1 MRRLYHHWVSN
12 EVNRDRV
19 AASEPPAPRA
29 SHSLPPVSRGRVFG
43 KFRLLASLG
52 SGGMGE
58 VFLAMTR
65 GGLGVRKLN
74 VIKRLRH
81 FAEDDQRE
89 HAQQMFL
96 NEARVAT
103 LLNHPNVVQTYDV
116 GIEDGRMY
124 LVMEYLEGQ
133 SLHALYKHQS
143 GGERRVDDRI
153 ILKMISD
160 TLFGLHY
167 AHELCDYDGK
177 PLNIVHRDLSPHNII
192 ITYEGV
198 AKIVD
203 FGIAKTSV
211 STKTELGVIKGKF
224 AYMAPEQAGDGP
236 VDRRADVFVMGIGL
250 WELLSGQ
257 RLVARRNDLQTI
269 TRLLNDDFQTLSSV
283 RPDIDPTLN
292 AIVMKALHKDPSL
305 RYQSALEMREA
316 LENCLAARFRPVRQ
330 EELGKCVTD
339 LFKEDRAAIQQRIQ
353 ECVAA
358 ALEDPDPDQL
368 PTLRGPHETTPSFN
382 RRNDLSSSGSN
393 KFYVSQSTNDVPTG
407 TTAAIA
413 QAATPARPT
422 RSAAMAAT
430 VVVLMAVG
438 AYLGMRDRD
447 APPVTASAQPPALI
461 NTGTAVEAPAAPAP
475 VANAPVVPTMPA
487 ALTAAPAPATAPAPE
502 PPPASEPTTAA
513 AAPDKPAREGA
524 SGESR
529 RPVRESHSAKRRA
542 REEASPPAA
551 SRDAQAAPH
560 QRVFN
565 TEL

>member
-1 MRRLYHHWVSN
+1 M
-12 EVNRDRV
+12 
-19 AASEPPAPRA
+19 
-29 SHSLPPVSRGRVFG
+29 FG

-257 RLVARRNDLQTI
+257 RLVAH
-269 TRLLNDDFQTLSSV
+269 V
-283 RPDIDPTLN
+283 
-292 AIVMKALHKDPSL
+292 
-305 RYQSALEMREA
+305 
-316 LENCLAARFRPVRQ
+316 
-330 EELGKCVTD
+330 
-339 LFKEDRAAIQQRIQ
+339 
-353 ECVAA
+353 
-358 ALEDPDPDQL
+358 
-368 PTLRGPHETTPSFN
+368 
-382 RRNDLSSSGSN
+382 
-393 KFYVSQSTNDVPTG
+393 
-407 TTAAIA
+407 
-413 QAATPARPT
+413 
-422 RSAAMAAT
+422 
-430 VVVLMAVG
+430 
-438 AYLGMRDRD
+438 
-447 APPVTASAQPPALI
+447 
-461 NTGTAVEAPAAPAP
+461 
-475 VANAPVVPTMPA
+475 
-487 ALTAAPAPATAPAPE
+487 
-502 PPPASEPTTAA
+502 
-513 AAPDKPAREGA
+513 
-524 SGESR
+524 
-529 RPVRESHSAKRRA
+529 
-542 REEASPPAA
+542 
-551 SRDAQAAPH
+551 H
-560 QRVFN
+560 Q
-565 TEL
+565 